1 MLLLLAASACATA
14 AEPPRKVAT
23 ERNYFF
29 ERAGRREDLAQ
40 NTVNAMLQDRAG
52 FLWIGTQGG
61 LHRYD
66 GYEFLRF
73 QHLPGRADALP
84 DSFVT
89 ALAEDNQGRLFVGS
103 NRRGLAFRQ
112 PDSANFQVVPDR
124 PQAGPGVS
132 SIHALAFDPQ
142 RGLWIGSVGGLE
154 LLDSSD
160 RRTAWLLQEGGG
172 PIPSVLDLSL
182 CSNGDLWVASN
193 AGLFRI
199 AKGADLASRF
209 AAAEAN
215 FSSVLCADSGTVFAG
230 SRGRVMRL
238 TETTV
243 ETIWPEGDAKVSTGA
258 EIADLIEDPLQRV
271 WVAVRGKGLLILSRT
286 GRLITR
292 LRHDPRLPGT
302 LPEDSVRQ
310 LMRDRMGLIWVG
322 GDVHGF
328 SRTDPRGA
336 RFSYLF
342 DPTIGDD
349 EVANNNI
356 RALLPDGESG
366 LWIGTEGAGLKH
378 YDLSSREIEPHT
390 EPLHQALGG
399 NNGLRI
405 FAIRRGDT
413 PDELWLASNRGL
425 LHYWPKQAKASL
437 IAVQGL
443 ATPVALHP
451 DTRSLIVARDRQL
464 WMGTFDAGLLR
475 FDPTTQRW
483 QQYLKG
489 HDSAHSLWHPMVLAL
504 HEDRA
509 GRIWIGTL
517 NGLNVLEPESGQIL
531 RLGKQDQAGDLAGD
545 LVRVISETGDGS
557 IWVGTHNGLNR
568 TTSYRG
574 ATTRFERFTL
584 ADGLSNDTVYG
595 IAEDLRGQI
604 WISTNGGI
612 SRIDPAARSVQN
624 FGLQDGL
631 QALEFNGGAYATL
644 ADGRIAFGGTQ
655 GLNFFSADANEL
667 SEFEP
672 PLAVTAV
679 QIGDE
684 IVPMFASQP
693 ATTLELKPGQSVLGL
708 SFAAFDYT
716 APDRN
721 QFEYQVHGLSSGP
734 VRLGN
739 RHEITLTNLIP
750 GDYQI
755 EIRGSNHD
763 HVFGS
768 RSLTVPVL
776 VHPYWW
782 QSGWFR
788 TLLGVLLGALLIG
801 YAWRRR
807 RLLADWETQSEHH
820 RIQNERLSLAL
831 WASRDGFWDWDL
843 RSRRMAISGPAEF
856 AGLSGH
862 AEFTEDEWARLG
874 VHPEDLVRVRQ
885 ALMDHVEGRS
895 DHYEAEYRVRV
906 RDGRY
911 VWIMAR
917 GRAVARD
924 ENGMVVRVSGTF
936 RDISEARERDRDQR
950 IAREVIAS
958 MSEAVCVTDL
968 DYRFVSVNPAFTR
981 ITGFG
986 ADEVLQLNSDVLNSE
1001 QHPREFYLEMR
1012 RSLLHN
1018 GHWSGELW
1026 QKRKDGEH
1034 FLAWLEM
1041 SEVRDAAGNRTHWVA
1056 VLTDITD
1063 RKRAEQELRYL
1074 ANYDTLT
1081 GLPNRTLLAERLAH
1095 SLIRARRFGTHVAL
1109 LFLDLD
1115 RFKHV
1120 NDSMGHAAG
1129 DRLLKAVA
1137 ARIVTSVRESDTV
1150 ARLGGDEF
1158 TVVLEDLR
1166 DPIEAE
1172 AVARKL
1178 LEAFATPLDIDGRH
1192 EMIISPSIGISLY
1205 PEHGQV
1211 PTDLLKHADTAMYYA
1226 KERGRNTFQVY
1237 NDAMDAKA
1245 RMRANMANQLH
1256 KALERGELSLVFQP
1270 KLSLVDQRI
1279 TGAEALLRWKNP
1291 TLGMISPTEFIP
1303 VAEETGLIVPIGE
1316 WVIQQACIQVLRW
1329 TEAGLTT
1336 PMMAVNVS
1344 ALQLFRGELAKRLR
1358 EILDAMRVPAHRLEL
1373 ELTESML
1380 MANPEQSI
1388 ATLTQIKALG
1398 LRLAIDDFGTGYSSL
1413 AYLKRL
1419 PIDTLKI
1426 DKAFV
1431 GDLTLDPDDEAIT
1444 TTVIMMAH
1452 AMGLNVIAEGVE
1464 TNEQMRYLADQNC
1477 DEVQGHLISAP
1488 MDADRM
1494 LQFLLDRSNKGSDLF
1509 R

>member
-1 MLLLLAASACATA
+1 MLLALCGSAGA
-14 AEPPRKVAT
+14 AEAPRTLAT
-23 ERNYFF
+23 ERTYFF

-73 QHLPGRADALP
+73 QHVPGHDDSLP
-84 DSFVT
+84 DSFIT
-89 ALAEDNQGRLFVGS
+89 ALAEDASGRLYVGT
-103 NRRGLAFRQ
+103 NRRGLAFR
-112 PDSANFQVVPDR
+112 PADSGHFQRVPERD
-124 PQAGPGVS
+124 QAGPGVA
-132 SIHALAFDPQ
+132 SIQALKFAPK
-142 RGLWIGSVGGLE
+142 RGLWIGSAGGLE
-154 LLDSSD
+154 LLDLGGE
-160 RRTAWLLQEGGG
+160 RQPWPLQPGGG
-172 PIPSVLDLSL
+172 PIPSVTDLSL
-182 CSNGDLWVASN
+182 CTNGDLLIASN

-199 AKGADLASRF
+199 AEGADVASRL
-209 AAAEAN
+209 AAAEGS
-215 FSSVLCADSGTVFAG
+215 FSAVMCTEAGTVFAG

-238 TETTV
+238 TETQTETV
-243 ETIWPEGDAKVSTGA
+243 WPDRDTGEAQGA
-258 EIADLIEDPLQRV
+258 EIFDLVEDPMQRV
-271 WVAVRGKGLLILSRT
+271 WVAVRGKGLLILSRS
-286 GRLITR
+286 GRMISR
-292 LRHDPRLPGT
+292 LKHDPRLAGS

-328 SRTDPRGA
+328 SRTDPKGA
-336 RFSYLF
+336 KFSYLF
-342 DPTIGDD
+342 DPTIGND

-356 RALLPDGESG
+356 RALLADGESG

-378 YDLSSREIEPHT
+378 YNLGSREIRSHT
-390 EPLHQALGG
+390 EPLQRVL
-399 NNGLRI
+399 NGATSLRV
-405 FAIRRGDT
+405 FAIRQATGD
-413 PDELWLASNRGL
+413 PALWIGSNRGL
-425 LHYWPKQAKASL
+425 LRYDPESATAGL
-437 IAVQGL
+437 ISVQGL
-443 ATPVALHP
+443 PARVPMHP
-451 DTRSLIVARDRQL
+451 DTRSLIVSRDKKL
-464 WMGTFDAGLLR
+464 WLGTFDAGLLSYAL
-475 FDPTTQRW
+475 DKQQW
-483 QQYLKG
+483 QQYLNG

-504 HEDRA
+504 HEDRT

-517 NGLNVLEPESGQIL
+517 NGLNVLDPASGQLL
-531 RLGKQDQAGDLAGD
+531 RIGKRGAPGDLAGD
-545 LVRVISETGDGS
+545 LVRVISESSDGA

-568 TTSYRG
+568 VTNYQGEDTE
-574 ATTRFERFTL
+574 FERFTL
-584 ADGLSNDTVYG
+584 ADGLSNDTIYG

-604 WISTNGGI
+604 WVSTNGGV
-612 SRIDPAARSVQN
+612 SRIDPVKRSVQN

-644 ADGRIAFGGTQ
+644 PDGRIAFGGTQ
-655 GLNFFSADANEL
+655 GLNFFSADANEP
-667 SEFEP
+667 SRFEP
-672 PLAVTAV
+672 PMAITAI
-679 QIGDE
+679 QIGDRSE
-684 IVPMFASQP
+684 PKFAGGP
-693 ATTLELKPGQSVLGL
+693 IKTLELLPGQSVLGI
-708 SFAAFDYT
+708 SFAAFDFT
-716 APDRN
+716 APERN
-721 QFEYQVHGLSSGP
+721 QFEYKVHGLNSEG

-739 RHEITLTNLIP
+739 RHEITLTNLVP

-763 HVFGS
+763 HVFAS
-768 RSLTVPVL
+768 QPLLVPVI

-782 QSGWFR
+782 QSLWFKSAVG
-788 TLLGVLLGALLIG
+788 LLLSALLIV
-801 YAWRRR
+801 YVLRRR
-807 RLLADWETQSEHH
+807 RLLKDWEAQSEQH
-820 RIQNERLSLAL
+820 RIQSERLSLAL

-843 RSRRMAISGPAEF
+843 RNKRMSISGPAEF
-856 AGLSGH
+856 AGLSGQ
-862 AEFTEDEWARLG
+862 AEISEEEWARLG
-874 VHPEDLVRVRQ
+874 VHQDDLARVQQ
-885 ALMDHVEGRS
+885 ALFDHVEGRS

-924 ENGMVVRVSGTF
+924 EHGKVYRVSGTF

-950 IAREVIAS
+950 IAKEVIAS

-968 DYRFVSVNPAFTR
+968 DHRFASINPAFTR
-981 ITGFG
+981 ITGYG
-986 ADEVLQLNSDVLNSE
+986 VDEVPNLTSDVLNSD
-1001 QHPREFYLEMR
+1001 QHPREFYQELR
-1012 RSLLHN
+1012 RSLLKN

-1026 QKRKDGEH
+1026 QQRKDGEH

-1095 SLIRARRFGTHVAL
+1095 SLIRARRFGTYVAL

-1158 TVVLEDLR
+1158 TVVLEDLH
-1166 DPIEAE
+1166 DPTEAE

-1178 LEAFATPLDIDGRH
+1178 LDAFATPLDLDGRQ

-1205 PEHGQV
+1205 PDHGQV

-1291 TLGMISPTEFIP
+1291 TLGVISPTEFIP

-1316 WVIQQACIQVLRW
+1316 WVIHQACQQLLRW
-1329 TEAGLTT
+1329 TEAGLTLPT
-1336 PMMAVNVS
+1336 MAVNVS

-1464 TNEQMRYLADQNC
+1464 TNEQMRYLADQSC

-1494 LQFLLDRSNKGSDLF
+1494 LQFLLDRNSRGSDLF